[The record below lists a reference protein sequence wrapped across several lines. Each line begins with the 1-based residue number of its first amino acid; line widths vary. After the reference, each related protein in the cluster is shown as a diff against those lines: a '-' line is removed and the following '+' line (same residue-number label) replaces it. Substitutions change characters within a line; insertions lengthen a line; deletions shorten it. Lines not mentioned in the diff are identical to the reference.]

1 LHISVSDKPTLA
13 AAAASFSAASGLQV
27 WFAYETAVARTAST
41 DCAAI
46 GLAVRVLNEAAIGL
60 LGLGGYQ

>member
-1 LHISVSDKPTLA
+1 VA
-13 AAAASFSAASGLQV
+13 GSAPA
-27 WFAYETAVARTAST
+27 

-46 GLAVRVLNEAAIGL
+46 SLAVWVLNEAAIGL